1 MEIAAALVI
10 IIPLVFQLYCI
21 NMKMKDLVSQ
31 LQGIKDE
38 LKNQNQT

>member
-31 LQGIKDE
+31 LHRIKDE
-38 LKNQNQT
+38 LKNRNQN